1 MQSMQNSTQLL
12 LEQYLEGHLTTPISA
27 WPSHESSAAAFLQF
41 RVGPFQFVL
50 KASAVSELPQWG
62 ARCIQIDVC
71 ELVPERYRAK
81 LDQAAV
87 GGPDRLV
94 LKGGRIA
101 IIGCTRGGELRIPAG
116 EIITRGLRPD
126 TPWIMGSI
134 QQPPAFVLD
143 SDALQLHFGRRAE
156 S

>member
-1 MQSMQNSTQLL
+1 M
-12 LEQYLEGHLTTPISA
+12 
-27 WPSHESSAAAFLQF
+27 
-41 RVGPFQFVL
+41 
-50 KASAVSELPQWG
+50 G